1 MTRMAGQNLG
11 LLVAPYMEVLASQHS
26 TVGQQEAAA
35 IGMAELM
42 NRLGAGPGMDP
53 RDYRTD
59 DGLWR
64 SELLPLNVSIDQA
77 IQDGIWS

>member
-11 LLVAPYMEVLASQHS
+11 LLAAPYMEVFRSQHS
-26 TVGQQEAAA
+26 TPSQMQAAA
-35 IGMAELM
+35 VGIVNLM
-42 NRLGAGPGMDP
+42 QRLGVGPGMDP

-64 SELLPLNVSIDQA
+64 SELLPWDVSIDRA
-77 IQDGIWS
+77 IQAGIWR